1 MRRKKKIPKSP
12 KKRQN
17 VSEHLFSVGLN
28 EAQHQWLECYTRVY
42 KCSGSSLI
50 RDLID
55 HRRCGKDPFAYV
67 KTVNNVF
74 SRLEGDF

>member
-1 MRRKKKIPKSP
+1 MRRKIQKKIPK
-12 KKRQN
+12 KQK
-17 VSEHLFSVGLN
+17 VSEYLFSVGLN

-42 KCSGSSLI
+42 KCSRGSLM

-55 HRRCGKDPFAYV
+55 HRRCSDDPFKFI
-67 KTVNNVF
+67 KTVNNVY

>member
-1 MRRKKKIPKSP
+1 MRRKVKKKTP
-12 KKRQN
+12 KKKQS

-74 SRLEGDF
+74 SRLEGDV